1 MNIGF
6 VLYRKTGEPGSLRA
20 TWCHS
25 ELGAGTGLATGG
37 PAHGFAGRYRIRYYD
52 ERGDLQ
58 AERDLDIS
66 REGGRYRVSWLNQ
79 GRVTAYGIGLEHPE
93 GLSIGYRDVELGQ
106 GDGRPQGLRR
116 TRDRGQA
123 GTDTKKMDAAGHQ
136 RKESDRI

>member
-1 MNIGF
+1 MGNAELQERLGAAMNIGF

-25 ELGAGTGLATGG
+25 ELGTGTGLATGG
-37 PAHGFAGRYRIRYYD
+37 PADGFAGRYRIRYYD

-66 REGGRYRVSWLNQ
+66 RDGDRYRVSWLNQ

-93 GLSIGYRDVELGQ
+93 GLSIGYRDVKLG
-106 GDGRPQGLRR
+106 
-116 TRDRGQA
+116 
-123 GTDTKKMDAAGHQ
+123 
-136 RKESDRI
+136 